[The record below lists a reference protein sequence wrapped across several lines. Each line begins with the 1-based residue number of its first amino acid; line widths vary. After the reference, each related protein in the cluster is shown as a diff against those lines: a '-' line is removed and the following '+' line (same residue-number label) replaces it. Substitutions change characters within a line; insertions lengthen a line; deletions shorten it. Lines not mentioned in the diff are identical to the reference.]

1 MSEPDALPVVA
12 ILASAA
18 FLCASPGVTDGDTLR
33 CRDGTR
39 VRIWGIQAPERHEPG
54 GPAATLAMSRIVGRE
69 DLTCQR
75 KGTSYRRVVARCRLP
90 SGQDVAAE
98 LVRQGHAR
106 DWPEFSGGT
115 YAR

>member
-1 MSEPDALPVVA
+1 MPVTFV
-12 ILASAA
+12 LASAV
-18 FLCASPGVTDGDTLR
+18 FVCVSPGVTDGDTLR

-39 VRIWGIQAPERHEPG
+39 VRIWGIQAPERHESG
-54 GPAATLAMSRIVGRE
+54 GSAATRAMSEIVGRA

-90 SGQDVAAE
+90 SGRDVAAE
-98 LVRQGHAR
+98 LVRQGHAE
-106 DWPEFSGGT
+106 DWPKFSGGT

>member
-1 MSEPDALPVVA
+1 VPVTFV
-12 ILASAA
+12 LASAV
-18 FLCASPGVTDGDTLR
+18 FVCVSPGVTDGDTLR

-39 VRIWGIQAPERHEPG
+39 VRIWGIPAPERHESG
-54 GPAATLAMSRIVGRE
+54 GSAATRAMSEIVGRA

-90 SGQDVAAE
+90 SGRDVAAE
-98 LVRQGHAR
+98 LVRQGHAE
-106 DWPEFSGGT
+106 DWPKFSGGT